1 MWRIF
6 QELNFQGLN
15 QSSVSTQL
23 NNGSESVILCALF
36 VVVVV
41 DHLCVKLKFRSH
53 LK

>member
-1 MWRIF
+1 MG
-6 QELNFQGLN
+6 QKVL
-15 QSSVSTQL
+15 SYV
-23 NNGSESVILCALF
+23 LCLFF